1 MKRLFLTLMVL
12 VCLVGR
18 ASAEP
23 SPADAPALLNVNTA
37 TEEELV
43 RLPGIGPAKAT
54 AILAQRKKVGGF
66 KRIEDVLRVHGIGRK
81 LLARLRPFITL
92 APP

>member
-1 MKRLFLTLMVL
+1 MKRLLLTLMVL
-12 VCLVGR
+12 VCLAGR

-23 SPADAPALLNVNTA
+23 APAAAPTPLNVNTA
-37 TEEELV
+37 TEEELI

>member
-1 MKRLFLTLMVL
+1 MKRLFLTLMML
-12 VCLVGR
+12 VCLAGH

-23 SPADAPALLNVNTA
+23 APAAAPTLVNVNTA
-37 TEEELV
+37 TEEELI

>member
-18 ASAEP
+18 VSAEP
-23 SPADAPALLNVNTA
+23 APADAPVLLNVNTA